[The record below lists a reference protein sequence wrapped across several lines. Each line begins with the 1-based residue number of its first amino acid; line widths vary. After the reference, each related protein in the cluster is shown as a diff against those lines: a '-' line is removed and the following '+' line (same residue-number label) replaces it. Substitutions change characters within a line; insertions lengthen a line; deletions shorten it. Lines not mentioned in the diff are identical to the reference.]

1 MMSHIYDMSYWIHD
15 ICTKYPHLINDVY
28 KENYIMDLYKT
39 HEVIPK
45 FKLLHTEWL
54 HLNVDF
60 SK

>member
-1 MMSHIYDMSYWIHD
+1 MSYWIHD